1 MHRLDEK
8 MHHLDKA
15 SLSPF
20 SLTLFLSLFPL
31 LTLSLTLFLYLSL
44 SHTHT
49 LSSSI
54 FLFLEQ
60 VSERI
65 AVIEKSKAKKMERRI
80 HQATL
85 LVHSQFFD
93 CWSF

>member
-1 MHRLDEK
+1 MHHLDEK

-15 SLSPF
+15 TLSPF
-20 SLTLFLSLFPL
+20 SLTLFLPFFLL
-31 LTLSLTLFLYLSL
+31 LTLFLTLFLYLSL
-44 SHTHT
+44 SLSLT

-54 FLFLEQ
+54 FLFVEQ
-60 VSERI
+60 VLERI

-85 LVHSQFFD
+85 LVHLQFFD